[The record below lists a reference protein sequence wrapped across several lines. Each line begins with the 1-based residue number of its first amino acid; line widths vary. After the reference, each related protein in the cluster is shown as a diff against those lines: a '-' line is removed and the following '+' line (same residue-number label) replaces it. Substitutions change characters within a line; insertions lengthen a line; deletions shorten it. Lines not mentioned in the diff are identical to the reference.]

1 MKLKPASTPSSP
13 PMKKIKKSADF
24 FMASSGF
31 STVDSDLR
39 QQMIAT
45 AAYYRAER
53 RGFNGGDPSIDWYE
67 AEMEV
72 DQILRGS
79 APDDRNMAQLEAL
92 LVEWDARFEE
102 LKNKIVKAK
111 AQTRTEYQKQ
121 LHAIA
126 DKRSVISDKLEDLR
140 QHTGE
145 AWNDLKNTIE
155 HAWDEMCQETERL
168 TSRFKH
174 EETPGAGKKKKEAQ

>member
-1 MKLKPASTPSSP
+1 MEAASTPASTS
-13 PMKKIKKSADF
+13 KKRAKKSA
-24 FMASSGF
+24 GF
-31 STVDSDLR
+31 LANSDLSSIDPDLR
-39 QQMIAT
+39 NQMIAT

-92 LVEWDARFEE
+92 LVEWDAQFEE

-111 AQTRTEYQKQ
+111 AKTRTEYQKQ
-121 LHAIA
+121 LQLIA
-126 DKRSVISDKLEDLR
+126 DKRAVISGKLKDLR
-140 QHTGE
+140 RHTGE
-145 AWNDLKNTIE
+145 VWDDLKSAIE
-155 HAWDEMCQETERL
+155 NAWDEMRQETEHI
-168 TSRFKH
+168 TSRFMQ
-174 EETPGAGKKKKEAQ
+174 EEAPTAGKKKRGPQ